1 MGEMQSVPQIVRDR
15 LRTAAIQGTHVDAD
29 VLTAF
34 AERSLSDRE
43 RTRVLDHLAGCSEC
57 REVVALTLP
66 PSETATIVLTPAR
79 RGWLNWPA
87 FRWGFAVAGIV
98 VIAVVGTV
106 QIRRSSQPATM
117 VAKHSQNQNVGVF
130 AQPQPPASSAAPA
143 REQNEHKMA
152 DKDLESNGAAKAPAK
167 LPQPSL
173 TADAIPPSAA
183 TPQSP
188 NAGGGGRS
196 VGRPI
201 AGSPSYGP
209 NMPTQ
214 FQQQMA
220 LQSANQLQALPQP
233 SPSGAPKHQSA
244 DAFEVAKIP
253 PSSQSVEV
261 QGEAT
266 AIQSSPAET
275 RAETQPNQF
284 SNQPSSPLSNYYAP
298 GPIGKAKPA
307 TGSKNRAAVAAPRW
321 TINSAGG
328 LQRSFDQGNTWQDV
342 DVNANVAPSPELK
355 AMARAKVEG
364 AKEPYAE
371 KKAPMAP
378 NSAPVFRT
386 VTATGVDVWAGGSNG
401 ALFHSLDGGNH
412 WSRVVPSFFAATLT
426 GDIVGIEFTD
436 LQHGKI
442 TTSSGEVWTTA
453 DDGATWQK
461 L

>member
-1 MGEMQSVPQIVRDR
+1 MQSVPQIVRDR
-15 LRTAAIQGTHVDAD
+15 LRAAAIEGAHVDAD

-43 RTRVLDHLAGCSEC
+43 RSRVLDHLAGCSEC
-57 REVVALTLP
+57 REVVALALP
-66 PSETATIVLTPAR
+66 PSETATTVLTPAR
-79 RGWLNWPA
+79 RGWLSWPT
-87 FRWGFAVAGIV
+87 FRWGFAAAGIV
-98 VIAVVGTV
+98 IIAVVGTV
-106 QIRRSSQPATM
+106 EIRRSSQPATM
-117 VAKHSQNQNVGVF
+117 VAKQSRNQNVGLF
-130 AQPQPPASSAAPA
+130 AQPQPPANTTTP
-143 REQNEHKMA
+143 EDEGNEHKLA
-152 DKDLESNGAAKAPAK
+152 DKDLQSAGAAKEHAK
-167 LPQPSL
+167 VPEPSL
-173 TADAIPPSAA
+173 TARAIPPSA
-183 TPQSP
+183 TIPQ
-188 NAGGGGRS
+188 NRNTRDGRTVGG
-196 VGRPI
+196 PI

-220 LQSANQLQALPQP
+220 QQSANQLQALPQP
-233 SPSGAPKHQSA
+233 SPSGAAKQQSV

-261 QGEAT
+261 QSEAA
-266 AIQSSPAET
+266 AIQSSPSET
-275 RAETQPNQF
+275 RAETQTNQL
-284 SNQPSSPLSNYYAP
+284 SNQSSSRLSNYYAP

-307 TGSKNRAAVAAPRW
+307 TGSGNGAAAVAPRW

-328 LQRSFDQGNTWQDV
+328 LQRSFDQGNSWQDV
-342 DVNANVAPSPELK
+342 DVNATAARPAELK
-355 AMARAKVEG
+355 AMAPAKTEG
-364 AKEPYAE
+364 AKEAYAE

-412 WSRVVPSFFAATLT
+412 WSRVVPSSFASTLT

-436 LQHGKI
+436 PQHGKI
-442 TTSSGEVWTTA
+442 ATSSGEVWTTA
-453 DDGATWQK
+453 DDGVTWQK